1 MGFQKGH
8 PAHVDAAAS
17 FVKPGGAQPVLYS
30 EDHCALRRPLVLN
43 GLCWPLLLVGSFICL
58 LVTKN
63 TGFMLGFIVGV
74 IGNLTLGGLM
84 LGQDWPIGIRVGTA
98 GVRIGGI
105 RRAER
110 RAARQRQEPRQAP
123 RARTQRRQVF
133 SCPWE
138 AVQRIEVVTDRREI
152 RKYAKLGRNVGD
164 TRLEVATRTMR
175 LGLLTSPYMR
185 ALLVI
190 NVDLAAP
197 GTHIPEFRPP
207 DEQRYWF
214 KPSAPQR
221 FAPYPVW
228 VAPTRHPQELKAALA
243 ELGVP
248 GLVDR

>member
-1 MGFQKGH
+1 MSPRGTGE
-8 PAHVDAAAS
+8 PAH
-17 FVKPGGAQPVLYS
+17 YS
-30 EDHCALRRPLVLN
+30 EDHCALRPPLVFN
-43 GLCWPLLLVGSFICL
+43 GLFWPLLVVASFICL
-58 LVTKN
+58 LVTN
-63 TGFMLGFIVGV
+63 SSGFMLGVVVGIVGS
-74 IGNLTLGGLM
+74 LALGGLA
-84 LGQDWPIGIRVGTA
+84 LGQGWPIGIRVGTA

-105 RRAER
+105 RRSER
-110 RAARQRQEPRQAP
+110 LAARQRQEPRQIP

-152 RKYAKLGRNVGD
+152 RRYAKLGRNVGG
-164 TRLEVATRTMR
+164 TRLEAATRTMR

-197 GTHIPEFRPP
+197 GIHIPEFRPP
-207 DEQRYWF
+207 DTQRYWF

-221 FAPYPVW
+221 FAPHPVW
-228 VAPTRHPQELKAALA
+228 VAPTRHPEQLRTALA